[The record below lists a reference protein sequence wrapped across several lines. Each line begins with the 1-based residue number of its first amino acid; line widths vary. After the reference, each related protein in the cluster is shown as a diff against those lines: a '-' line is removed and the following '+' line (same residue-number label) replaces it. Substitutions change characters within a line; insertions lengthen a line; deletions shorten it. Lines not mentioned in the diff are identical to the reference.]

1 MYKGKSTIVHN
12 SHRVSSLVHLWPGI
26 SIFIQQFMAMRIINV
41 YWFAFRALKT
51 LFVYC
56 SKFNVVF
63 TTPINTKLSSHLS
76 NDKSK
81 VNLIQSFTIATC
93 VFSTLFILNCTLW
106 NVQHKEGWTLYNVHL
121 QCRVYII
128 H

>member
-1 MYKGKSTIVHN
+1 
-12 SHRVSSLVHLWPGI
+12 
-26 SIFIQQFMAMRIINV
+26 MAMRIINV

-106 NVQHKEGWTLYNVHL
+106 NVQHKEG
-121 QCRVYII
+121 
-128 H
+128 